1 MADLRDKRHHH
12 HFRFVDE
19 EPEVQRHPRASGVQ
33 ASTHLLTQPLCHLV
47 EGNVRSSPWWC
58 FCGQWYR
65 ISGLFWR
72 LISPF
77 PEESALKTFV

>member
-1 MADLRDKRHHH
+1 MADFRDKHDHH

-47 EGNVRSSPWWC
+47 EGNGYEAVPGGVFVASGTGSQGCFGDRSLH
-58 FCGQWYR
+58 FQKN
-65 ISGLFWR
+65 L
-72 LISPF
+72 L
-77 PEESALKTFV
+77 